1 MAAADELGSDR
12 LHPEHLLAGL
22 LVCAGPAREALE
34 ACGVTREAVLAA
46 AEHLAGSEED
56 RGKVRSGRFH
66 NPGATAVVAR
76 AHGLAIG
83 FGAVTAKAEHVLM
96 AYLWGPK
103 ADSLSRLLRKSGATP
118 EMVLTELRKR
128 GAVTPAV
135 PLPVPVAWGP
145 FVRVTR
151 EEFERLAG
159 EARAAKRLY
168 RFNHQGADVLV
179 SFQEAD

>member
-1 MAAADELGSDR
+1 MAAADELGSDK

-46 AEHLAGSEED
+46 AEHLAGSDED

-83 FGAVTAKAEHVLM
+83 SGAVTAKAEHVLM
-96 AYLWGPK
+96 AFLWGPK
-103 ADSLSRLLRKSGATP
+103 ADSLSHLLKRSGATLD
-118 EMVLTELRKR
+118 MVVAELKKR
-128 GAVTPAV
+128 VVTPVV

-145 FVRVTR
+145 PVRVTR
-151 EEFERLAG
+151 EEFERLAL

-168 RFNHQGADVLV
+168 RFNDQGADVLV